1 MSEAPVQSVDVATRP
16 GEQPASAVGAAEDGI
31 AVIGMGCRLPGGVDS
46 PASLWELLV
55 ARRDAIR
62 EPPPGRWVAEE
73 YLDPTLTAL
82 GRSVPRQAGYLDD
95 IAGFDAD
102 FFGVSQREA
111 DVLDPQHRLL
121 LEVAWEAFDHAGLPA
136 DRLAGTSTGV
146 FIGLNG
152 SDYAERLVG
161 RPEELEGSLLVN
173 GPCVASGRIAY
184 LLGLHGPCL
193 TVDTACSSSLVGVHL
208 ACRSLAGGE
217 CDVAIA
223 GGVAMMLSP
232 RASKSMVR
240 MSMLSPTSRC
250 HAFDAAAD
258 GFGRGE
264 GAGLVVLKRL
274 ADARRDGDRVLAVI
288 RGTAVNQDGRTDG
301 LSVPS
306 EQAQY
311 AVAKAALRRA
321 GVDPAD
327 VGLVEAHGTGTTVGD
342 PIEFRALSRAYG
354 AGTQRCALGSV
365 KTNLGHLEPA
375 SGVASLIKVVLCLQ
389 HAQIPA
395 NLHFHEWN
403 PAIAG
408 VESRFFMPTDLVDWP
423 VRDTGRVAAVSS
435 FGFSGTN
442 AHVVVAQAPLSAID
456 PLSATNPLSAT
467 DSLSATDPGAARVA
481 SGPGGPDV
489 VVVPA
494 GSAEV
499 LPAAATRLADWL
511 AAGADPVAGAVRDVA
526 YTLARRR
533 ATGRGRLGVVATS
546 REELVAG
553 LRAFAAGRPAP
564 NVVTGTA
571 SAGVPR
577 DTVWVFSGQGS
588 QWAGMGRDLLVV
600 EPAFAAAIAEVDP
613 LILAETGL
621 SVLDA
626 LRAGEELAG
635 CDRIQPVLFAVQLG
649 LAALWRA
656 HGVRPAA
663 VIGHSMGE
671 VAAAVVAGALSVAD
685 GARVI
690 CRRSRLLTRIAGAGA
705 MATVGL
711 DRRAVEADLAA
722 TGADREVSVAVL
734 AAPGSTVVAGAA
746 VRIDE
751 LVAHWT
757 ARGIPARPVAV
768 DVASHS
774 PQVDPLLGELAR
786 QLVELDPGRPEIG
799 FYGTVEDS
807 PRTVPAFDAAYWC
820 ANLRRTVRFTDA
832 VAAAA
837 ADGHRV
843 FLEISPNP
851 VVARPIADSLTGGSR
866 TPVVLPTLHRDGDGQ
881 QEFRI
886 ALAAAHCAG
895 VPVDWSVLYPDGVI
909 VDVPPLVFDRRR
921 HWIDAPLPG
930 PRTLAATPGGA
941 GTPPLPGSHSEVP
954 SGPVRHLW
962 RSDVG
967 TAAVGWLAD
976 HRVHGRAVLPGAAYC
991 AFALSAAAEVFPGA
1005 GSGEVVLT
1013 ETAFEELLDLDD
1025 HTDALM
1031 TATPQDPDRTLI
1043 EIFARSDG
1051 TENGWSRRM
1060 SGVLRRTTRP
1070 ASDGGAT
1077 LLDLAVAHPR
1087 RVGPDEVYRNLRRRG
1102 IDHGPAFAAITDL
1115 HAGVDNRGVWAT
1127 VTVPPIAAAGVQEL
1141 PIHPVLIDAC
1151 AQALVVSLPAA
1162 TEQGLVLP
1170 AGIDEIR
1177 VFGDT
1182 ATVRYVHGWMEYP
1195 DGGDV
1200 GNPIGHVRLL
1210 DAAGTPV
1217 AALDGMRYLHHSTAD
1232 SAAAGSAPTEL
1243 AARIDGWLY
1252 GLAWQPAPRPPA
1264 DGPGRPGR
1272 WLVLGDPTGSGRD
1285 LAAALVAAGA
1295 AAEFGLLPD
1304 AADDTQRWARG
1315 TGQAWTTAGRP
1326 ERVVVVLDGPAAAS
1340 DVPDVPDVPDALAL
1354 SPVVAERA
1362 VRALLTVVQ
1371 TLAGLSGAAPRL
1383 FTVTRGARALTPA
1396 TVPDPHR
1403 GGVRGL
1409 LRVLA
1414 HEHPEFRMV
1423 HLDADPAGV
1432 LPAGAG
1438 AIAAPGGTGSGGTGP
1453 GGAGAGRGP
1462 SFAADAD
1469 DLADELFAADALA
1482 PPGTPGPVAADDE
1495 IALRSGIRF
1504 VARVVPTPV
1513 TAAERH
1519 DAAHQS
1525 VRYGRDG
1532 FALRTPESGD
1542 LDDLHIAVAERRRP
1556 GPGQV
1561 EVRVRAAGVNFRDV
1575 LLALGVL
1582 PPTPIGFE
1590 CAGVVTAVGPGV
1602 TVPRPGDEVI
1612 AVDLLGGGAFG
1623 SFLTTDADLTMPIP
1637 AGVDAVAAAG
1647 IPVAFAT
1654 AWYALRE
1661 VADLRAGES
1670 VLIHSGTG
1678 GTGLAAIAVA
1688 RLLGAEVLATAGTP
1702 EKRAYLR
1709 GIGVRHVMDSRS
1721 LDFAAQARAA
1731 TGGRGVDVVLNSLP
1745 GPAIRAGLDTLAPF
1759 GRFVELGLRDILAD
1773 NPLGLLPFRNSITLA
1788 SVNAIEL
1795 CREQRHRVVALLRE
1809 LSAAFAAGDLVPL
1822 PVQSFPLA
1830 SAAEAFRFMAG
1841 ARHIGKIVLTVP
1853 DDGQAVA
1860 IRPGGAPSPVRPG
1873 AAYIITGGLGG
1884 VGLATA
1890 AWLTARRAGRVVLN
1904 GRSAPSPEIDKR
1916 LTELAAQGT
1925 DVRVVLGDAAE
1936 PGVAERLVAAATA
1949 DDVTL
1954 RGVVHSAMVLQDA
1967 ALTTIT
1973 AEQLH
1978 GVWHPKVLGAAR
1990 LHAAT
1995 EGRPLDWFV
2004 LYSSIS
2010 SLLGIPGQGAYAS
2023 ANSWLDGFADWR
2035 SAQGLPTISINWG
2048 VWGEIGGGEIFGARG
2063 YETIPTRDGLYALET
2078 VLALGRRH
2086 AGLLPGDP
2094 AAWIPPAGRPLSVF
2108 RAILR
2113 ADGAQEAEHDGPT
2126 DIRARLRAVAAGVP
2140 RRTLFEEYLGEHLR
2154 VVLRLSQSTLD
2165 PDTPLRSF
2173 GFDSLL
2179 ALELRSRLEPALG
2192 ITLPGNFIWKYP
2204 TITALATGLADFA
2217 DLALDGGDGS

>member
-403 PAIAG
+403 PAIAS
-408 VESRFFMPTDLVDWP
+408 VESRFFMPTDLVEWP

-442 AHVVVAQAPLSAID
+442 AHVVVAQAPPSAIDPLSATDSLSATD

-1210 DAAGTPV
+1210 DAAG
-1217 AALDGMRYLHHSTAD
+1217 
-1232 SAAAGSAPTEL
+1232 
-1243 AARIDGWLY
+1243 
-1252 GLAWQPAPRPPA
+1252 
-1264 DGPGRPGR
+1264 
-1272 WLVLGDPTGSGRD
+1272 
-1285 LAAALVAAGA
+1285 
-1295 AAEFGLLPD
+1295 
-1304 AADDTQRWARG
+1304 
-1315 TGQAWTTAGRP
+1315 
-1326 ERVVVVLDGPAAAS
+1326 
-1340 DVPDVPDVPDALAL
+1340 
-1354 SPVVAERA
+1354 
-1362 VRALLTVVQ
+1362 
-1371 TLAGLSGAAPRL
+1371 
-1383 FTVTRGARALTPA
+1383 
-1396 TVPDPHR
+1396 
-1403 GGVRGL
+1403 
-1409 LRVLA
+1409 
-1414 HEHPEFRMV
+1414 
-1423 HLDADPAGV
+1423 
-1432 LPAGAG
+1432 
-1438 AIAAPGGTGSGGTGP
+1438 
-1453 GGAGAGRGP
+1453 
-1462 SFAADAD
+1462 
-1469 DLADELFAADALA
+1469 
-1482 PPGTPGPVAADDE
+1482 
-1495 IALRSGIRF
+1495 
-1504 VARVVPTPV
+1504 
-1513 TAAERH
+1513 
-1519 DAAHQS
+1519 
-1525 VRYGRDG
+1525 
-1532 FALRTPESGD
+1532 
-1542 LDDLHIAVAERRRP
+1542 
-1556 GPGQV
+1556 
-1561 EVRVRAAGVNFRDV
+1561 
-1575 LLALGVL
+1575 
-1582 PPTPIGFE
+1582 
-1590 CAGVVTAVGPGV
+1590 
-1602 TVPRPGDEVI
+1602 
-1612 AVDLLGGGAFG
+1612 
-1623 SFLTTDADLTMPIP
+1623 
-1637 AGVDAVAAAG
+1637 
-1647 IPVAFAT
+1647 
-1654 AWYALRE
+1654 
-1661 VADLRAGES
+1661 
-1670 VLIHSGTG
+1670 
-1678 GTGLAAIAVA
+1678 
-1688 RLLGAEVLATAGTP
+1688 
-1702 EKRAYLR
+1702 
-1709 GIGVRHVMDSRS
+1709 
-1721 LDFAAQARAA
+1721 
-1731 TGGRGVDVVLNSLP
+1731 
-1745 GPAIRAGLDTLAPF
+1745 
-1759 GRFVELGLRDILAD
+1759 
-1773 NPLGLLPFRNSITLA
+1773 
-1788 SVNAIEL
+1788 
-1795 CREQRHRVVALLRE
+1795 
-1809 LSAAFAAGDLVPL
+1809 
-1822 PVQSFPLA
+1822 
-1830 SAAEAFRFMAG
+1830 
-1841 ARHIGKIVLTVP
+1841 
-1853 DDGQAVA
+1853 
-1860 IRPGGAPSPVRPG
+1860 
-1873 AAYIITGGLGG
+1873 
-1884 VGLATA
+1884 
-1890 AWLTARRAGRVVLN
+1890 
-1904 GRSAPSPEIDKR
+1904 
-1916 LTELAAQGT
+1916 
-1925 DVRVVLGDAAE
+1925 
-1936 PGVAERLVAAATA
+1936 
-1949 DDVTL
+1949 
-1954 RGVVHSAMVLQDA
+1954 
-1967 ALTTIT
+1967 
-1973 AEQLH
+1973 
-1978 GVWHPKVLGAAR
+1978 
-1990 LHAAT
+1990 
-1995 EGRPLDWFV
+1995 
-2004 LYSSIS
+2004 
-2010 SLLGIPGQGAYAS
+2010 
-2023 ANSWLDGFADWR
+2023 
-2035 SAQGLPTISINWG
+2035 
-2048 VWGEIGGGEIFGARG
+2048 
-2063 YETIPTRDGLYALET
+2063 
-2078 VLALGRRH
+2078 
-2086 AGLLPGDP
+2086 
-2094 AAWIPPAGRPLSVF
+2094 
-2108 RAILR
+2108 
-2113 ADGAQEAEHDGPT
+2113 
-2126 DIRARLRAVAAGVP
+2126 
-2140 RRTLFEEYLGEHLR
+2140 
-2154 VVLRLSQSTLD
+2154 
-2165 PDTPLRSF
+2165 
-2173 GFDSLL
+2173 
-2179 ALELRSRLEPALG
+2179 
-2192 ITLPGNFIWKYP
+2192 
-2204 TITALATGLADFA
+2204 
-2217 DLALDGGDGS
+2217 